1 MDMKHGMV
9 TLAVAEAK
17 RLIGKG
23 VAALPQVQRAMAQG
37 MIIIA
42 GGTTNAYVAEE
53 LTGLTIDKARYTAGI
68 ISRGRC
74 CVTAH
79 KTRLSPLVLRRGEL
93 VDINWTDAL
102 GQMGPGDIFIKG
114 GNALDPQGNLGI
126 LQGSPNGGTIGAALG
141 SISARGI
148 ELIAPIGLE
157 KLVPK
162 IADSARL
169 LGIGRMD
176 YSRGMQCGMQIV
188 TGATIVSED
197 RALALLSGC
206 QVVVAA
212 KGGVDSSAGSTTLAF
227 AGPKREFELAVSV
240 LDSVLGEKGLIA
252 DTQKC
257 PCPNPCDFGRANPK
271 GAI

>member
-1 MDMKHGMV
+1 MKHGMV
-9 TLAVAEAK
+9 TLTVAEAK

-23 VAALPQVQRAMAQG
+23 VAALPQVQKAMTQG

-53 LTGLTIDKARYTAGI
+53 LTGLEIDKARYTAGI

-74 CVTAH
+74 CVTATE
-79 KTRLSPLVLRRGEL
+79 TRMPPLVLRRGE
-93 VDINWTDAL
+93 VADISWIDAL
-102 GQMGPGDIFIKG
+102 GLMGPGDIFIKG

-126 LQGSPNGGTIGAALG
+126 LQGSPSGGTIGAALG

-148 ELIAPIGLE
+148 EFIAPIGLE
-157 KLVPK
+157 KLVPQVV
-162 IADSARL
+162 DSARL
-169 LGIGRMD
+169 LGIGRLA
-176 YSRGMQCGMQIV
+176 YSRGMQCGMQVV

-206 QVVVAA
+206 QVTVAA
-212 KGGVDSSAGSTTLAF
+212 KGGIDSSAGSTTLAF
-227 AGPKREFELAVSV
+227 AGPEREFELAVSV
-240 LDSVLGEKGLIA
+240 LNSVLGEKALKA

-257 PCPNPCDFGRANPK
+257 PCLNPCDFGRPNS
-271 GAI
+271 